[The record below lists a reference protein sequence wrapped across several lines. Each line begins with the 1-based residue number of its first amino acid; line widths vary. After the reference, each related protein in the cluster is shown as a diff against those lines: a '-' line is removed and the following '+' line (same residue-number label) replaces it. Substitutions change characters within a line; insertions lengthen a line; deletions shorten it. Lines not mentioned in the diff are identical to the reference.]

1 MEGDVKIAT
10 ILVLV
15 LLAGIST
22 FVAYKYSQSS
32 LQVKQSLDQE
42 RYNRMNAEESLSK
55 SNSRVK
61 ELEEQASKLEK
72 KMASMQ
78 VILDNT
84 NAMNDDLKSRLDKAS
99 LIKNDME
106 KKINELV
113 EMSSGAPAA
122 QPVTEAPVA
131 AAAPI
136 N

>member
-1 MEGDVKIAT
+1 MKIVT
-10 ILVLV
+10 IIVLA

-22 FVAYKYSQSS
+22 FVACKYSKSTLKVQES
-32 LQVKQSLDQE
+32 LNQE

-61 ELEEQASKLEK
+61 ELEDQVSKLEK

-78 VILDNT
+78 VVLDNT
-84 NAMNDDLKSRLDKAS
+84 NAMNEDLKSRLDKAS
-99 LIKNDME
+99 LIKESME

-113 EMSSGAPAA
+113 EMSGGSPIA
-122 QPVTEAPVA
+122 QPEPVA
-131 AAAPI
+131 AAAPT